1 MVGPMLI
8 VLAWIGIVV
17 AILAM
22 LLAAVA
28 CLVGLPG
35 SIGVLVVALILSAST
50 HWERPP
56 WWVVLIFLGVSLVAE
71 TVDNLVSAW
80 GTKRYGGSTK
90 GAFWAL
96 LGGIAGVLVGGYL
109 GPLVG
114 TLAGPVGSAVGAIL
128 GPLLFAFPGG
138 YLGGYWYE
146 LRAGQ
151 SKQEARRAGWGAF
164 LGRAAGALLK
174 TVLAAGMA
182 GVTVWLLFRAGGP
195 FAG

>member
-1 MVGPMLI
+1 MLT
-8 VLAWIGIVV
+8 VLAWAGIVV

-22 LLAAVA
+22 LLGAVA

-35 SIGVLVVALILSAST
+35 SVAVLVVAFVLSAST

-56 WWVVLIFLGVSLVAE
+56 WWVVLIFVGVSLVAE
-71 TVDNLVSAW
+71 TADNLVSAW

-96 LGGIAGVLVGGYL
+96 FGGIAGALIGGYV

-114 TLAGPVGSAVGAIL
+114 APAGPLGSVVGAVVA
-128 GPLLFAFPGG
+128 PLALAFPGG

-146 LRAGQ
+146 LRQGK
-151 SKQEARRAGWGAF
+151 SKEEARRAGWGSF

-174 TVLAAGMA
+174 TVLAAVMA
-182 GVTVWLLFRAGGP
+182 GVTIWFLFRAGGP
-195 FAG
+195 LAG